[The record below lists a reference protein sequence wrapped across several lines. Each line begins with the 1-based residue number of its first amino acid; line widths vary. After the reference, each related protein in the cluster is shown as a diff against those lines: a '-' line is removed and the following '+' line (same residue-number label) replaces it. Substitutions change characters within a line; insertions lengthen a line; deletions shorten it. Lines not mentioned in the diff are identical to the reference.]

1 MLHSNLILLELT
13 VSKQQTLN
21 FIVKGMSCTSCSSR
35 LERTLGN
42 IPEIQSVT
50 VSLNNSMAT
59 VIPIPEANIKKL
71 IQEVISETEKT
82 GFIANYLAE
91 DLAEQKTWILQQE
104 SISHYLEELKQRL
117 IIEFFFT
124 ILVLFISM
132 GPMWGVP
139 VPVFV
144 NPKTYPLNNAIAQ
157 LLLTI
162 PVIWSG
168 RYFYLIGFSRLWKMS
183 PNMDTLV
190 ALSTSAAIIYSIWS
204 TIEISFGNYYT
215 EPSLYYE
222 TAVVLITLIS
232 LGKYFEM
239 LSRFRMSD
247 AISRLM
253 NLVPETALR
262 LSSLSDQ
269 EESFEEVPLSN
280 IKVGDI
286 VQVRPGSKVPVDGK
300 ILKGSSS
307 INTSMLTGESMPVFV
322 TVGDKVIGGT
332 INLSG
337 MFLMHAEK
345 VGLNTALAHIIR
357 LVREAQGSKAL
368 ISRITDQI
376 SLIFVPVVIAIA
388 LVSGLTWLLL
398 GDTSIADSIRIVM
411 TVLVISCPCA
421 LGLATP
427 MSIMIATGRGAQL
440 GLLIKSGAALEYAA
454 DLDTIV
460 FDKTGTLTEG
470 KPHLIHTVPLKTMPD
485 NELLR
490 ITASLEAVSE
500 HPLADAIVRA
510 AHKHG
515 LVLYPV
521 INFMSYPGRGVRGEL
536 QVKTESIT
544 VLVGNKTF
552 LEEHHISLDN
562 KVGITTLEEFAGQ
575 SFISLLVAING
586 QFSGIIA
593 VTDPIREE
601 SNSVTEQLQHMGIR
615 TIMLTGDSK
624 QTAQIVANHLHLNEV
639 IADVMPEGKAY
650 AIQELK
656 NKGFRVGMVGD
667 GINDAPALAK
677 ADVGI
682 AIGSGI
688 DIAIETSDIVLLNSL
703 STNHPLSGVV
713 SALLLSRAT
722 LRNIRQNLF
731 WAFGYNIICIP
742 IAAGILKLFGGPLL
756 SPMLAGLAMAL
767 SSISVVLNA
776 LRLKKFTP
784 S

>member
-1 MLHSNLILLELT
+1 MSTQQPLH
-13 VSKQQTLN
+13 

-35 LERTLGN
+35 LERALGS

-59 VIPIPEANIKKL
+59 IIPGPEVNIKKL
-71 IQEVISETEKT
+71 INEVIDVTEQT

-91 DLAEQKTWILQQE
+91 DLAEQKTWTLQQE
-104 SISHYLEELKQRL
+104 SIFHYLQEVKQRL

-124 ILVLFISM
+124 FLILFISM
-132 GPMWGVP
+132 GPMLGIP
-139 VPVFV
+139 IPTFIDP
-144 NPKTYPLNNAIAQ
+144 NIYPLNNAIAQ

-162 PVIWSG
+162 PVVWSG
-168 RYFYLIGFSRLWKMS
+168 RYFYLRGFKRLWESS

-190 ALSTSAAIIYSIWS
+190 ALSTSAAILYSIWS
-204 TIEISFGNYYT
+204 TVEISFGNYYT
-215 EPSLYYE
+215 EPDLYYE
-222 TAVVLITLIS
+222 TAAVLIALIS

-269 EESFEEVPLSN
+269 EESFDEVPLN
-280 IKVGDI
+280 DIKVGDI
-286 VQVRPGSKVPVDGK
+286 IQVRPGSKIPVDGK
-300 ILKGSSS
+300 IIKGSSS
-307 INTSMLTGESMPVFV
+307 INTSMLTGESMPIFV
-322 TVGDKVIGGT
+322 TVGDTVIGGT

-357 LVREAQGSKAL
+357 LVREAQSSKAPIAL
-368 ISRITDQI
+368 IADQI
-376 SLIFVPVVIAIA
+376 SLIFVPTVIAIA
-388 LVSGLTWLLL
+388 LISGLTWLLL
-398 GDTSIADSIRIVM
+398 IDASISDSIRIFM
-411 TVLVISCPCA
+411 AVLVISCPCA

-427 MSIMIATGRGAQL
+427 ISIMIATGRGAQL
-440 GLLIKSGAALEYAA
+440 GILIKSGAALEYSAH
-454 DLDTIV
+454 LDTIV

-470 KPHLIHTVPLKTMPD
+470 KPHLIRTVPLKTMPD

-490 ITASLEAVSE
+490 IAASLEAASE

-515 LVLYPV
+515 VVLYPV
-521 INFMSYPGRGVRGEL
+521 INFMSYPGRGVRGEI
-536 QVKTESIT
+536 QVNTETMT

-552 LEEHHISLDN
+552 LEEHHVSLDN
-562 KVGITTLEEFAGQ
+562 KTGLKNLEEFAGQ
-575 SFISLLVAING
+575 SFISLLIAING
-586 QFSGIIA
+586 QFAGIVA

-601 SNSVTEQLQHMGIR
+601 SKNVTEQLQHIGIR

-624 QTAQIVANHLHLNEV
+624 QTAQVVANQLHLNEV
-639 IADVMPEGKAY
+639 IAEVMPEGKAY
-650 AIQELK
+650 VIQKLK

-682 AIGSGI
+682 AIGSGT
-688 DIAIETSDIVLLNSL
+688 DIAIETSDVVLLNFS
-703 STNHPLSGVV
+703 STNHPLYGVV
-713 SALLLSRAT
+713 SMLLLSRAT

-731 WAFGYNIICIP
+731 WAFSYNIVCIP
-742 IAAGILKLFGGPLL
+742 IAAGVLKLFGGPLL
-756 SPMLAGLAMAL
+756 SPMLAGIAMAL
-767 SSISVVLNA
+767 SSISVVFNA

-784 S
+784 